1 MSNENETTNKPLSF
15 DTWEDEHVTL
25 KKNLLRGIYAYGF
38 EKPSAIQQRSIL
50 SIIKGNDVIA
60 QAQSGTGKTGAF
72 VVGALQ
78 SIDTETD
85 VAQVLILSPTRELA
99 TQNCE
104 VTTSLGSILK
114 VKTQLLIGGTSTDT
128 DREKLLNDTP
138 HIVVGCPGRVQ
149 DMLRRGHLSCAGI
162 KLLILDEA
170 DEMLSAGFK
179 EQVYNIFQFMKNN
192 IQVCL
197 YSATMPPELNALTE
211 KFMRDPVKI
220 LVKSEMLT
228 LEGISQYKVCLDND
242 QYKYAAVKDLFNSIA
257 ISQCIIYCNSVKRVQ
272 DLTDAM
278 KQDGFPVLCIHSG
291 MDVSERAQ
299 NFSDFK
305 KGTSRVLISSD
316 VTARGID
323 IQQVSVVINFDVPNN
338 KHTYLHRI
346 GRGGRYGRKGLAI
359 NFVTRRDVPKMKEI
373 EEWYQ
378 TTIPD
383 LPSDFVDNVRSGN

>member
-78 SIDTETD
+78 SIDTEVD

-242 QYKYAAVKDLFNSIA
+242 QYKYTAVKDLFNSIA